1 MTEDDFSW
9 GIPLEEWDRIWPEIA
24 DELSREPDPDE
35 EYERIR
41 DEMLKGDCE

>member
-9 GIPLEEWDRIWPEIA
+9 DIAPEELDRWPEIA
-24 DELSREPDPDE
+24 EELSREPDPDE